1 MIQFGPLIFSPVKG
15 KRNKQFLKRN
25 TGSNEMFVFFFEME
39 TGHMVTQM
47 VFHAV
52 TADQNARISARRV
65 SGKSVSFR
73 RKQTTAKI
81 NQRKRIIGSLTLDSS
96 LAQDI

>member
-25 TGSNEMFVFFFEME
+25 TGSNEMFVFFEME
-39 TGHMVTQM
+39 TGHMVTHM
-47 VFHAV
+47 VFHAI

-65 SGKSVSFR
+65 SGK
-73 RKQTTAKI
+73 
-81 NQRKRIIGSLTLDSS
+81 
-96 LAQDI
+96 

>member
-1 MIQFGPLIFSPVKG
+1 MIQFGPLIFSPVRG

-25 TGSNEMFVFFFEME
+25 TGSNEMFVFFEME
-39 TGHMVTQM
+39 TGHMVTRM
-47 VFHAV
+47 VFHAI

-65 SGKSVSFR
+65 SGKSR

-81 NQRKRIIGSLTLDSS
+81 NQRKRIIGSLF